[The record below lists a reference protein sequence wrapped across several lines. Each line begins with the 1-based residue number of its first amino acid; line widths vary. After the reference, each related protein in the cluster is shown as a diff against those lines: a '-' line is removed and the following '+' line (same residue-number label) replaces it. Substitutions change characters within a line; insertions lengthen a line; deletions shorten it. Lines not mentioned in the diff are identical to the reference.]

1 MSSSRNLEMPEQK
14 FFIGQLVQA
23 MKDSWPYLKKGDIGM
38 ITLARCDKVCTKSGL
53 IGLSEAEGG
62 PGYSMEWCYVGRFSA
77 DMPRGVRLS
86 RLSPVQVISESR

>member
-1 MSSSRNLEMPEQK
+1 MFIPEQK
-14 FFIGQLVQA
+14 LFIGQLVEVT
-23 MKDSWPYLKKGDIGM
+23 KDSWPYLKQGDIGL
-38 ITLARCDKVCTKSGL
+38 ITLARCDKVCTKGGL

-86 RLSPVQVISESR
+86 RLSPVKVISESR